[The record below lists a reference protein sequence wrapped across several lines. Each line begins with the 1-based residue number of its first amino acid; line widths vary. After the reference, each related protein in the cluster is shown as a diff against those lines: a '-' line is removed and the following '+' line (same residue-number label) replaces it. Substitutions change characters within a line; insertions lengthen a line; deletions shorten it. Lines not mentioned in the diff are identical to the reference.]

1 LNSINPYLNRMLR
14 LMKLDKVF
22 IRGRGNYLYDEEGI
36 CYLDFISSFG
46 ALPFGFNYP
55 EIWEVLDKIKKDD
68 IPSIAQASI
77 SKYQESVAERLI
89 SLAPNGLS
97 YVVFANSGT
106 EAVEI
111 AIKIVSASTGRK
123 RIIVAKGGYHG
134 IQSEIFTYVPYGDI
148 DALNRELEENAD
160 KYAGFIVEPIQG
172 EGGIIPPPYGYLS
185 KAIELCRKYNI
196 AFIVDEIQT
205 GLGRTG
211 FLFLCEE
218 ESIEPDILLVGKV
231 LGGGIYPIS
240 ACLVRKEIYPEG
252 FDLVN
257 FSTFAG
263 NNVASLIADKVLDIL
278 TRDNK
283 RLISKIRENGE
294 RLFKELLE
302 LKKEFPN
309 LIKDVRGKGYLL
321 GIELEMDRRIYPQ
334 SILSVLSEQENLIP
348 LVISYLLN
356 EKKIRLA
363 PTLKNNKVI
372 RLEPSFITEWDECQ
386 RVIEVLRDV
395 FTILDKMNTPEVI
408 RPILGINKEESIT
421 YDLGII
427 KKESWNDI
435 SPSEEDGRFAFLVHP
450 LNLINYSEFD
460 PTLSVLPEEKIA
472 VLSEIGKELIK
483 PFVIGN
489 VRVISNFGATA
500 YGEFVNIPYTAK
512 QMIETPQDKMLE
524 IVGDAIT
531 LAVSRGANIVG
542 LGAYTSVV
550 TRGGTLIRGKYVPLT
565 TGNSYTVAAS
575 IEALKLASTRLE
587 ISLSKATASVIGAT
601 GSIGRALAILLGEE
615 VSRVILVGNPAHP
628 KSSMRRL
635 KKVGIDL
642 CMNIAN
648 LMKKGWIPKDGTIGD
663 YLLTLDIPSIEDLD
677 SWEKILDL
685 LVDKGYIEITT
696 DLSLAVSNSDII
708 VTATNSPKELIDPK
722 KVKFGAI
729 ICDISRPPN
738 VSPSIRELRPDVL
751 VIDGGIV
758 EVPGRPSLGWY
769 FGFEKGL
776 VYACMAETMML
787 ALEKNYSDMS
797 LGSDLT
803 IEGINYFRELAQKH
817 GFKISQL
824 RSFDRPITEEDWNR
838 LIAFRNS
845 T

>member
-1 LNSINPYLNRMLR
+1 MNNINPYLNRMLK
-14 LMKLDKVF
+14 LMRLDKVF

-68 IPSIAQASI
+68 MPSIAQASI

-185 KAIELCRKYNI
+185 KAIELCHKYNI

-218 ESIEPDILLVGKV
+218 EGIEPDILLVGKV

-386 RVIEVLRDV
+386 RVIEALRDV
-395 FTILDKMNTPEVI
+395 FAILDKMNTPEVI

-845 T
+845 P

>member
-1 LNSINPYLNRMLR
+1 
-14 LMKLDKVF
+14 
-22 IRGRGNYLYDEEGI
+22 
-36 CYLDFISSFG
+36 
-46 ALPFGFNYP
+46 
-55 EIWEVLDKIKKDD
+55 
-68 IPSIAQASI
+68 
-77 SKYQESVAERLI
+77 
-89 SLAPNGLS
+89 
-97 YVVFANSGT
+97 
-106 EAVEI
+106 
-111 AIKIVSASTGRK
+111 
-123 RIIVAKGGYHG
+123 
-134 IQSEIFTYVPYGDI
+134 
-148 DALNRELEENAD
+148 
-160 KYAGFIVEPIQG
+160 
-172 EGGIIPPPYGYLS
+172 
-185 KAIELCRKYNI
+185 
-196 AFIVDEIQT
+196 
-205 GLGRTG
+205 
-211 FLFLCEE
+211 
-218 ESIEPDILLVGKV
+218 
-231 LGGGIYPIS
+231 
-240 ACLVRKEIYPEG
+240 
-252 FDLVN
+252 
-257 FSTFAG
+257 
-263 NNVASLIADKVLDIL
+263 
-278 TRDNK
+278 
-283 RLISKIRENGE
+283 
-294 RLFKELLE
+294 
-302 LKKEFPN
+302 
-309 LIKDVRGKGYLL
+309 
-321 GIELEMDRRIYPQ
+321 MDRRIYPQ

-386 RVIEVLRDV
+386 RVIEALRDV
-395 FTILDKMNTPEVI
+395 FAILDKMNTPEVI

-635 KKVGIDL
+635 KK
-642 CMNIAN
+642 
-648 LMKKGWIPKDGTIGD
+648 
-663 YLLTLDIPSIEDLD
+663 
-677 SWEKILDL
+677 
-685 LVDKGYIEITT
+685 
-696 DLSLAVSNSDII
+696 
-708 VTATNSPKELIDPK
+708 
-722 KVKFGAI
+722 
-729 ICDISRPPN
+729 
-738 VSPSIRELRPDVL
+738 
-751 VIDGGIV
+751 
-758 EVPGRPSLGWY
+758 
-769 FGFEKGL
+769 
-776 VYACMAETMML
+776 
-787 ALEKNYSDMS
+787 
-797 LGSDLT
+797 
-803 IEGINYFRELAQKH
+803 
-817 GFKISQL
+817 
-824 RSFDRPITEEDWNR
+824 
-838 LIAFRNS
+838 
-845 T
+845 